1 MKNFDAVIFDMDGV
15 IFDSEQATMNCWKEI
30 AQQHGL
36 ENAEEVYLATLGHIT
51 PVGAALL
58 HSISSLFVIFNSAR
72 LVRSGE
78 SMQNTES
85 AADKK

>member
-1 MKNFDAVIFDMDGV
+1 MNQNLSIGLGFIVVGV
-15 IFDSEQATMNCWKEI
+15 YF
-30 AQQHGL
+30 
-36 ENAEEVYLATLGHIT
+36 ATLGHIT

-78 SMQNTES
+78 SMQTK
-85 AADKK
+85 DIDGKK